1 MNNLLSQ
8 INITGTVDTSTTT
21 EIYDLTL
28 NVPFIDMI
36 IFVILMITAIF
47 GFFFLIKLL
56 WK

>member
-1 MNNLLSQ
+1 MNEILSQ

-21 EIYDLTL
+21 EVYDLTL
-28 NVPFIDMI
+28 NIPFIDLL

>member
-1 MNNLLSQ
+1 MNEILSQ

-21 EIYDLTL
+21 EVYDLTL
-28 NVPFIDMI
+28 NIPFIDLL
-36 IFVILMITAIF
+36 IFVILMTTAIF